1 MCVCKEVGKKI
12 EPLPSFSSRGQ
23 RHFKGVWQSYR
34 QQEVVILNC
43 LISQGFIDLICGA
56 VAFLLHA
63 RYSRIS
69 FIQLHTRFSTVAF
82 VLEWWIR
89 LYEMIANYSNSS
101 DVRTSFAIMQK
112 GIFLELFTRNNIIN
126 NFKRIKIISL
136 NHCYSFVPLH
146 DGIYIWDG
154 TYLGGVMV
162 SVFAIR
168 SKVRG
173 FKTRPRAMDF

>member
-1 MCVCKEVGKKI
+1 MPVRLLLSGQSKPIFVIAFRGSRKEKKETKYMCVCKEVGKKI

-82 VLEWWIR
+82 VLE
-89 LYEMIANYSNSS
+89 
-101 DVRTSFAIMQK
+101 
-112 GIFLELFTRNNIIN
+112 
-126 NFKRIKIISL
+126 
-136 NHCYSFVPLH
+136 
-146 DGIYIWDG
+146 
-154 TYLGGVMV
+154 
-162 SVFAIR
+162 
-168 SKVRG
+168 
-173 FKTRPRAMDF
+173 